1 MKKLCIIFIP
11 VLLGSCNVLSPVEVD
26 PVRHLLEPWVPPV
39 TTSSSRPAVAVARPT
54 IPPYLERSELITRSG
69 TGTVKIHEKELW
81 AEPLDKGISRVV
93 ADNLRRLT
101 RSTNVQPS
109 GNFITQEYSTLVEIR
124 IERFD
129 PLPDGTLVLEC
140 TWKAQ
145 PVGGGDAS
153 PRSFRT
159 TVPVVESAEVGINT
173 GKRGR
178 IVAMN
183 EALARLSRTIAKSL

>member
-1 MKKLCIIFIP
+1 MKKLFIIFIP
-11 VLLGSCNVLSPVEVD
+11 VFLGSCSVKD
-26 PVRHLLEPWVPPV
+26 DAVRYLLEASIYP
-39 TTSSSRPAVAVARPT
+39 SSANSSRPAVAIARPT
-54 IPPYLERSELITRSG
+54 LPPYLERSEFVTRSA
-69 TGTVKIHEKELW
+69 TGTLEIHEKELW

-109 GNFITQEYSTLVEIR
+109 GNFITQDYSKLVEIR

-140 TWKAQ
+140 TWVAQ
-145 PVGGGDAS
+145 PVGGGAS
-153 PRSFRT
+153 AAPRSFRT
-159 TVPVVESAEVGINT
+159 TVPVMDSVGDT

-183 EALARLSRTIAKSL
+183 EALARLSKTIARSL

>member
-1 MKKLCIIFIP
+1 MKIPPLLFIP
-11 VLLGSCNVLSPVEVD
+11 LLLGSCSVFSVKDD
-26 PVRHLLEPWVPPV
+26 PVRHLLEASISAR
-39 TTSSSRPAVAVARPT
+39 TTNSPRPAVAVARPT
-54 IPPYLERSELITRSG
+54 LPPYLERSELVTRTG
-69 TGTVKIHEKELW
+69 TGTLEILEKELW
-81 AEPLDKGISRVV
+81 AEPLDQGIARVV

-101 RSTNVQPS
+101 GSTNVQPS
-109 GNFITQEYSTLVEIR
+109 ANFITQDYSKLVEIR
-124 IERFD
+124 IDRFD

-159 TVPVVESAEVGINT
+159 TVRVTESADVGINT

-183 EALARLSRTIAKSL
+183 EALARLARAIRKAL